1 VTSPLQRH
9 LQRTTNKEEDAS
21 AISRIQTR
29 DPNNQAAADLRLSRT
44 AIGISSK
51 YNYNEQIKE
60 KETLRAACRE
70 EINLHNTSIEKLKD
84 RDHTE
89 DVPRGQKYQIKSTL
103 IKQSVR
109 RLAGF
114 NWLWIGSM
122 VGLF

>member
-1 VTSPLQRH
+1 MQRH
-9 LQRTTNKEEDAS
+9 LQRTTNKEDDTS
-21 AISRIQTR
+21 ALSGIQTR
-29 DPNNQAAADLRLSRT
+29 DPNNQAAADLRLSST

-70 EINLHNTSIEKLKD
+70 EINLRNTSIEKLEDKD
-84 RDHTE
+84 HME
-89 DVPRGQKYQIKSTL
+89 DVPCGHKYQIKSTL

-114 NWLWIGSM
+114 IWLWIGST